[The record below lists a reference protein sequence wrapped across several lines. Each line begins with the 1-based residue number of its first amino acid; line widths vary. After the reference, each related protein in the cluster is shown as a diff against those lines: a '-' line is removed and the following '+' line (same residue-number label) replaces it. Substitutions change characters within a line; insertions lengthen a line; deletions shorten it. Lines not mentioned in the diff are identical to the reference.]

1 MKTNNLHP
9 RLIALVGALSAMLLA
24 GNALSSDSHD
34 APAAAPAPTA
44 AAPAAPKAKPAVPAA
59 SGDDQMSK
67 ALFDKISKGSGDI
80 VIRTGDL
87 PAGAA
92 PAEAKPADKPKVAK
106 AAKPAEKEVH
116 HDVHWSYIDGQIGRA
131 HV

>member
-9 RLIALVGALSAMLLA
+9 RLIALVGALSATLIA
-24 GNALSSDSHD
+24 GNAQSSDSHD
-34 APAAAPAPTA
+34 APAAAPAA

-87 PAGAA
+87 PAGA
-92 PAEAKPADKPKVAK
+92 E
-106 AAKPAEKEVH
+106 
-116 HDVHWSYIDGQIGRA
+116 IGRA